1 MPSCA
6 RLVIADC
13 VSIFMSGDTVTMH
26 DGVSC
31 GPRPLSISTRHC
43 RHMPTELIRGCQQNR
58 GMYVPTRSAAAMTS
72 SPLRATTARPS
83 IVIGTTF
90 GSGSGSGSTTTSSA
104 GSVTAAS
111 AASPAIRIP
120 PALGAPPP
128 SASRS

>member
-1 MPSCA
+1 
-6 RLVIADC
+6 
-13 VSIFMSGDTVTMH
+13 MSGDTVTMH

-31 GPRPLSISTRHC
+31 MPRPLSISTRHC

-83 IVIGTTF
+83 IVIGTAL
-90 GSGSGSGSTTTSSA
+90 GSGSGSGSTTASSA

-111 AASPAIRIP
+111 AASAGDPDSPGFGCSPTFGVSLMTHP
-120 PALGAPPP
+120 PRRRGCAPV
-128 SASRS
+128 A